1 MQRISLMIITINKIE
16 KDIVKFSSEYGEA
29 YGRWKDNLPPSL
41 NKYGVELDYGGIL
54 NISQLKLSDIQI
66 PRIKINEDFIEI
78 IGKVIDVEEKC
89 LTVQIGDSIIE
100 FEICNDK
107 KLQEIN
113 GKFIKINLPYI
124 NIYNENLIQLYIK
137 WQIYLVKDEKNMK

>member
-1 MQRISLMIITINKIE
+1 MIITINKIE
-16 KDIVKFSSEYGEA
+16 KNIVKFYSEYGEA

-41 NKYGVELDYGGIL
+41 NKYGVELDYDEIL

-66 PRIKINEDFIEI
+66 PRIKMNKYFIEI

-100 FEICNDK
+100 FDICDYSKLKEMND
-107 KLQEIN
+107 
-113 GKFIKINLPYI
+113 KFIKINLPYI
-124 NIYNENLIQLYIK
+124 NMLVELKENRSK
-137 WQIYLVKDEKNMK
+137 PNS

>member
-1 MQRISLMIITINKIE
+1 MIITINKIE

-124 NIYNENLIQLYIK
+124 NIYNENLI
-137 WQIYLVKDEKNMK
+137 